1 MARTRIYATSA
12 ARQAAYRRRQARAA
26 AAVRKE
32 EQATVEAAQE
42 LLKAI
47 QDAGR
52 GGYSDAVRLGTLSPS
67 NLLKELATR
76 YRSR

>member
-12 ARQAAYRRRQARAA
+12 ARQAAYRRRKVRAA
-26 AAVRKE
+26 ATVRKE

-52 GGYSDAVRLGTLSPS
+52 AGYSDAVRLGALSPS
-67 NLLKELATR
+67 SLLKELATR
-76 YRSR
+76 YRSQ